1 MNCREKQYGAPV
13 RPRRTEEVAR
23 ETVAGLVVEM
33 LALRGSDEPM
43 AWERLAAIGREI
55 TDIGTTTAREFRRRR
70 MAQAIDIQ
78 VSGDFVLVIR

>member
-23 ETVAGLVVEM
+23 ETVTGLVVEL
-33 LALRGSDEPM
+33 LALKGSDDPM
-43 AWERLAAIGREI
+43 AWDRMEAIGQEI
-55 TDIGTTTAREFRRRR
+55 AHIGATTAREFRRRK